1 VKGWFGVKQKTLEM
15 YVGVEIRVIIMEGGL
30 EAKLEVS

>member
-15 YVGVEIRVIIMEGGL
+15 YVRVEIKVVIMEGSI
-30 EAKLEVS
+30 EAKLGIS